1 MITLDPALPL
11 IVIQP
16 CRMPVE
22 PSSPSTMFTG
32 FSSDTSFNYN
42 IFPSRKE
49 HCINLHHLTYLKA
62 NSWNTIEKSGNLATW
77 RTLVWLKRRYPKIHW
92 LFIMFLFKLHLG
104 GYSNHLRRTQ
114 FSYDIIWE
122 CMYIHVYTNCDCI
135 TINLHIFVAD
145 EFTIYIYKNHH
156 NMTWHH
162 HEIPLNHTDVPW
174 KEMNHHSKSAL
185 ITIKSTLDELNQH
198 SASFLLKKTSDTPK
212 SGCPP

>member
-62 NSWNTIEKSGNLATW
+62 NSCEHNWKVRKPCNLKNIGVTEKKVSQNPLIVYHVPFQTAFGG
-77 RTLVWLKRRYPKIHW
+77 V
-92 LFIMFLFKLHLG
+92 FKPF
-104 GYSNHLRRTQ
+104 SRRTQ

-145 EFTIYIYKNHH
+145 EFTIYI
-156 NMTWHH
+156 
-162 HEIPLNHTDVPW
+162 
-174 KEMNHHSKSAL
+174 
-185 ITIKSTLDELNQH
+185 
-198 SASFLLKKTSDTPK
+198 
-212 SGCPP
+212 

>member
-104 GYSNHLRRTQ
+104 GIQTIFKTNPIL
-114 FSYDIIWE
+114 IWYHMR
-122 CMYIHVYTNCDCI
+122 MYVYTRIHQLRLYHNKSPYFCCWWV
-135 TINLHIFVAD
+135 HY
-145 EFTIYIYKNHH
+145 IYI
-156 NMTWHH
+156 
-162 HEIPLNHTDVPW
+162 
-174 KEMNHHSKSAL
+174 
-185 ITIKSTLDELNQH
+185 
-198 SASFLLKKTSDTPK
+198 
-212 SGCPP
+212 